1 MMRRPEGYGGTS
13 ERKESDAKQNA
24 ALCSVCQ
31 PRGDD
36 AGRGDLRR
44 DGLVGPEAGR
54 QAASKHALKGG
65 TLRVNASNNDF
76 EFSDPGLAYDTLSWS
91 MLYTTQMLLVNFPE
105 KNGQAGSVLYPEAAT
120 SFPTVSKNGLVY
132 VFHIRPGLKFS
143 DGSAVTAAA
152 YQRAWERNLSPKMGS
167 PVGVNDQFQSV
178 VVGAQAFLDGKAQS
192 ISGIKASGLTL
203 TFKLTKANPTFTSY
217 LGMQWFGA
225 VKPDMPYTTSGVTG
239 SYPSAGPYFIQSR
252 DVGRSLVEARNPY
265 YKGSRPANADKIV
278 WTMNTDQDQSLLQVK
293 AGQADVDA
301 GAPPP
306 TANASLAQQ
315 YGVNKS
321 RFFVGGTSCVLYWAM
336 NTSRAPFN
344 TLAARKAI
352 NWALDR
358 PAMVR
363 LFGFLGA
370 KRSDQILVPGVPGY
384 KPYNLYAF
392 RGANPTLAKKIDPS
406 LAGKTAVIFHSTS
419 STAVNIAQIAAF
431 NLSKIGMSTKD
442 RPVPG
447 SVYYKTLGTKG
458 VDYDLARAGWC
469 ADYFDPFDYVN
480 VNLDGRSIQDQNN
493 VNFAY
498 MNSASM
504 DKLMDAAANQTG
516 AARSKAYQ
524 KLDYTIMKN
533 YAPWVPYSIIN
544 GVFFVS
550 SRTHNYV
557 YSSYFGEPDFNAL
570 SVG

>member
-1 MMRRPEGYGGTS
+1 MRSKTLLSAVFASLGVVMLV
-13 ERKESDAKQNA
+13 A
-24 ALCSVCQ
+24 AIFAATASS
-31 PRGDD
+31 
-36 AGRGDLRR
+36 
-44 DGLVGPEAGR
+44 
-54 QAASKHALKGG
+54 ASKPSAKPVSKQALKGG

-76 EFSDPGLAYDTLSWS
+76 EFVDPGLAYDTLGWS

-120 SFPTVSKNGLVY
+120 SFPTVSKDGKTY
-132 VFHIRPGLKFS
+132 TFHIRPGLKFS
-143 DGSAVTAAA
+143 DGSPVTAAA

-167 PVGVNDQFQSV
+167 PVGVNDQFQNV
-178 VVGAQAFLDGKAQS
+178 VVGADKFLAGTAQS
-192 ISGIKASGLTL
+192 ISGISSKGLVL
-203 TFKLTKANPTFTSY
+203 TFHLTKPNPTFTAY

-225 VKPDMPYTTSGVTG
+225 VKPDMAYTSSGLNT
-239 SYPSAGPYFIQSR
+239 YPSAGPYYIQSR
-252 DVGRSLVEARNPY
+252 DVGRSLVEARNPF
-265 YKGSRPANADKIV
+265 YKGTRPANPDKIV

-293 AGQADVDA
+293 SGQADVDA

-306 TANASLAQQ
+306 TANASLAAQ

-321 RFFVGGTSCVLYWAM
+321 RFFVGGSSCVLYWAF

-344 TLAARKAI
+344 TLKSRQAV

-363 LFGFLGA
+363 LFGKLGA
-370 KRSDQILVPGVPGY
+370 KRSDQILVPGVPGFH
-384 KPYNLYAF
+384 PYNLYAF

-406 LAGKTAVIFHSTS
+406 LSGKTAVIFHSTS
-419 STAVNIAQIAAF
+419 NTAVNIAQIASF

-442 RPVPG
+442 KPVPG
-447 SVYYKTLGTKG
+447 SIYYRTLGTKG
-458 VDYDLARAGWC
+458 TDFDLARAGWC
-469 ADYFDPFDYVN
+469 ADYFDPFDYIN
-480 VNLDGRSIQDQNN
+480 VNLDGRSIQDANN

-498 MNSASM
+498 MNSASLN
-504 DKLMDAAANQTG
+504 KLMDQAANLTG
-516 AARSKAYQ
+516 TARTAAYQ

-533 YAPWVPYSIIN
+533 YAPWVPYAIIN

-550 SRTHNYV
+550 SRVHNYV
-557 YSSYFGEPDFNAL
+557 YSSYFAEPDFNAL

>member
-1 MMRRPEGYGGTS
+1 MLS
-13 ERKESDAKQNA
+13 A
-24 ALCSVCQ
+24 AF
-31 PRGDD
+31 
-36 AGRGDLRR
+36 AGL
-44 DGLVGPEAGR
+44 GLVMIVAAIFAGT
-54 QAASKHALKGG
+54 ASSASKPSKPVSKHALKGG

-105 KNGQAGSVLYPEAAT
+105 KSGQAGSVLYPEAAT
-120 SFPTVSKNGLVY
+120 SFPTVSKDGKTY
-132 VFHIRPGLKFS
+132 TFHIRPGLKFS

-167 PVGVNDQFQSV
+167 PVGVNDQFQTV
-178 VVGAQAFLDGKAQS
+178 IVGGQAFLDGKASS

-203 TFKLTKANPTFTSY
+203 TFRLTKPNPTFTAF

-239 SYPSAGPYFIQSR
+239 SYPSAGPYYIQSR
-252 DVGRSLVEARNPY
+252 EVGRSLVEARNPY
-265 YKGSRPANADKIV
+265 YKGSRPANPDKIV
-278 WTMNTDQDQSLLQVK
+278 WTANTDQDQTLLQVR
-293 AGQADVDA
+293 AGQVDVDA
-301 GAPPP
+301 AGPPP

-321 RFFVGGTSCVLYWAM
+321 RFFVGGSSCVIYWAL

-344 TLAARKAI
+344 TLAARKAV

-358 PAMVR
+358 PAMTR
-363 LFGFLGA
+363 LYGFLGA

-392 RGANPTLAKKIDPS
+392 RGANPTVAKKIDSS
-406 LAGKTAVIFHSTS
+406 LAGQTAVILHSTS
-419 STAVNIAQIAAF
+419 SNAVNTAQVAAF
-431 NLSKIGMSTKD
+431 NLSRIGMKTKD

-447 SVYYKTLGTKG
+447 SIYYKTFGTKG
-458 VDYDLARAGWC
+458 VDYDLGRAGWC
-469 ADYFDPFDYVN
+469 ADYFDPFDYIN
-480 VNLDGRSIQDQNN
+480 VNLDGRSIQDANN
-493 VNFAY
+493 VDYAY
-498 MNSASM
+498 LNSSKLNGLM
-504 DKLMDAAANQTG
+504 DKAAGLSGN
-516 AARSKAYQ
+516 ARTLAYQ
-524 KLDYTIMKN
+524 KLDYTIMKD

-544 GVFFVS
+544 GVFLVS
-550 SRTHNYV
+550 SKVHNYV
-557 YSSYFGEPDFNAL
+557 YSSYFAEPDFNAL

>member
-1 MMRRPEGYGGTS
+1 MRSKTLLSAVFASLGVVMLVAAIFAATASSASKPA
-13 ERKESDAKQNA
+13 AK
-24 ALCSVCQ
+24 
-31 PRGDD
+31 PT
-36 AGRGDLRR
+36 
-44 DGLVGPEAGR
+44 
-54 QAASKHALKGG
+54 SKHALKGG

-120 SFPTVSKNGLVY
+120 SFPTVSKDGLTY
-132 VFHIRPGLKFS
+132 TFHIRPGLKFS
-143 DGSAVTAAA
+143 DGSPVTAAA
-152 YQRAWERNLSPKMGS
+152 YQRAWERDLSPKMGS

-178 VVGAQAFLDGKAQS
+178 ITGAQAFLDGKAQS
-192 ISGIKASGLTL
+192 ISGIKSKGLVL
-203 TFKLTKANPTFTSY
+203 SFHLTKPNPTFTAY
-217 LGMQWFGA
+217 MGMQWFGA
-225 VKPDMPYTTSGVTG
+225 VKPNMAYTTTGVEG
-239 SYPSAGPYFIQSR
+239 SYPSAGPYYIQSR
-252 DVGRSLVEARNPY
+252 EVGKSLVEVRNPN

-293 AGQADVDA
+293 SGQADVDA

-306 TANASLAQQ
+306 TANASLAAQ
-315 YGVNKS
+315 YGVNKT
-321 RFFVGGTSCVLYWAM
+321 RFFVGGTSCVLYWAF

-344 TLAARKAI
+344 TLKARQAV

-363 LFGFLGA
+363 LFGKLGA

-384 KPYNLYAF
+384 HPYNLYAF

-406 LAGKTAVIFHSTS
+406 LAGKTATIFHSTS
-419 STAVNIAQIAAF
+419 STAINISQIASF

-442 RPVPG
+442 KPVPG
-447 SVYYKTLGTKG
+447 SIYYKSLGTKG
-458 VDYDLARAGWC
+458 VDFDLARAGWC

-498 MNSASM
+498 MKSASL
-504 DKLMDAAANQTG
+504 DKLMDQAANKTG
-516 AARSKAYQ
+516 TARTQAYQ

-533 YAPWVPYSIIN
+533 YAPWVPYAIVN

-550 SRTHNYV
+550 SRVHNYV